1 MEILGHYDGVIFDCD
16 GTLTDSMPLHYI
28 AWTTTM
34 DRYGIVFPESKF
46 YSMAGMPSEKIITV
60 LCQEQAKEFDIARA
74 ADEKELAFESL
85 IDRLMPLEKV
95 CRIVMELHGRMP
107 IALAS
112 GGVRRSI
119 DAQLSRIQMESIFPI
134 RVTAEDT
141 VNHKPEP
148 DVFLEAARQLGVT
161 PERCLVFEDSP
172 LGFEAARR
180 AGMAWVDVR
189 EEAMQIVR

>member
-1 MEILGHYDGVIFDCD
+1 
-16 GTLTDSMPLHYI
+16 
-28 AWTTTM
+28 M
-34 DRYGIVFPESKF
+34 DRYGIIFPESKF
-46 YSMAGMPSEKIITV
+46 YSMAGMPSDKIITV
-60 LCQEQAKEFDIARA
+60 LCQEQAKEFDIPKA
-74 ADEKELAFESL
+74 AHEKELAFESL
-85 IDRLMPLEKV
+85 IDRLMPLEKI
-95 CRIVMELHGRMP
+95 CRIAKELHGQMP

-119 DAQLSRIQMESIFPI
+119 DAQLRKIEMESYFSI

-148 DVFLEAARQLGVT
+148 DVFLEAARQLGAT

-189 EEAMQIVR
+189 EVAMQVTR